1 MSEYQVWYSDGL
13 GTSGWRVRANSREE
27 AIDYIIDRIGISQDD
42 ILSVHEVEENA
53 E

>member
-13 GTSGWRVRANSREE
+13 GTSGWRVRANSKEE
-27 AIDYIIDRIGISQDD
+27 AINDTVDRLGISRDD
-42 ILSVHEVEENA
+42 IISVHEIEENA